1 MPHNVAVSLLCPHKG
16 TEVYDQIKDRI
27 LHHPEEVEYGY
38 WHQTEMWR
46 HDRYSFEELQA
57 ARDQL
62 IERHRRECTGPMARL
77 RRKSDRLNAMIRHP
91 ELLGDLLEIRKRKKE
106 YQRRVASWMRDGKF
120 DVDSKFS
127 PASAPLEAPRARETV
142 SA

>member
-1 MPHNVAVSLLCPHKG
+1 TG

-27 LHHPEEVEYGY
+27 IHQPEDVEYGY

-62 IERHRRECTGPMARL
+62 IDKHREACTGIASKVQRKWERL
-77 RRKSDRLNAMIRHP
+77 AAVVKHP
-91 ELLGDLLEIRKRKKE
+91 QLIGDWFEIRSRKKQ
-106 YQRRVASWMRDGKF
+106 YRKRIDRWMKDGRF
-120 DVDSKFS
+120 DHGNIPA
-127 PASAPLEAPRARETV
+127 PASASRVREAVA
-142 SA
+142 AD